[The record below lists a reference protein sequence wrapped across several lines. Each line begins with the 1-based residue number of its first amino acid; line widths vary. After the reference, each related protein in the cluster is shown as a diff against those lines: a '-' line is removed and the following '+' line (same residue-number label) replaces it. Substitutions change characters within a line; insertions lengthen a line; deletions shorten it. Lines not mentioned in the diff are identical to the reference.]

1 MPGYPIRTP
10 WDPRSVDNSPRPIA
24 ASHVLH
30 RLLVPRHPP
39 FALTN
44 LTTKMLASTVQ
55 FSNNTPPTTH
65 THHTPTRPP
74 RPDRQFGGRWH
85 RPETTTTPTTGEHTT
100 PARTPPQQ
108 EIPHRG
114 SGCSF
119 RTQQDVFSTT
129 PRPTNRLRSTPPPP
143 ITRGQGSTRNPA
155 AHRRCDLPVSPPY
168 EPQRR
173 TVADGLGSATS
184 STGHWWTCSLERR

>member
-65 THHTPTRPP
+65 THHPHPDAKTPEHSLVEDGTGQKQQPLHKEAPP
-74 RPDRQFGGRWH
+74 ASRK
-85 RPETTTTPTTGEHTT
+85 PTN
-100 PARTPPQQ
+100 
-108 EIPHRG
+108 RG

-119 RTQQDVFSTT
+119 RTQQDVS
-129 PRPTNRLRSTPPPP
+129 
-143 ITRGQGSTRNPA
+143 I
-155 AHRRCDLPVSPPY
+155 
-168 EPQRR
+168 
-173 TVADGLGSATS
+173 
-184 STGHWWTCSLERR
+184 

>member
-1 MPGYPIRTP
+1 MNSGAGDTTQLMPGYPIRTP

-65 THHTPTRPP
+65 THHPHPNPATTRSRRSLVEDGTGQKQQPPPNTGSTQPPPGHPLKGDPPPGAGLFFQDPTGC
-74 RPDRQFGGRWH
+74 FH
-85 RPETTTTPTTGEHTT
+85 HHTT
-100 PARTPPQQ
+100 
-108 EIPHRG
+108 
-114 SGCSF
+114 S
-119 RTQQDVFSTT
+119 
-129 PRPTNRLRSTPPPP
+129 RPSRVPT
-143 ITRGQGSTRNPA
+143 
-155 AHRRCDLPVSPPY
+155 HK
-168 EPQRR
+168 
-173 TVADGLGSATS
+173 
-184 STGHWWTCSLERR
+184 

>member
-65 THHTPTRPP
+65 THHIPLNPASARSRSSLVEDGTGQKQQPLHKEAPP
-74 RPDRQFGGRWH
+74 
-85 RPETTTTPTTGEHTT
+85 
-100 PARTPPQQ
+100 PAGKTHYQGP
-108 EIPHRG
+108 
-114 SGCSF
+114 GCSF
-119 RTQQDVFSTT
+119 RTQQDVSITT
-129 PRPTNRLRSTPPPP
+129 PPAHPSRVPTHPQVSCTNATNQ
-143 ITRGQGSTRNPA
+143 T
-155 AHRRCDLPVSPPY
+155 RRCDLPVSPPLS
-168 EPQRR
+168 PRGR
-173 TVADGLGSATS
+173 HLLPNRVLPPAAVL
-184 STGHWWTCSLERR
+184 TGGECSLERR

>member
-65 THHTPTRPP
+65 THHPHPTNTTVSRK
-74 RPDRQFGGRWH
+74 QFGRRWH
-85 RPETTTTPTTGEHTT
+85 RPETTT
-100 PARTPPQQ
+100 PPQGGT
-108 EIPHRG
+108 PGSRKPTNRG
-114 SGCSF
+114 PGCSF
-119 RTQQDVFSTT
+119 RTQQDVFITT
-129 PRPTNRLRSTPPPP
+129 PPHEEFRSTPATP
-143 ITRGQGSTRNPA
+143 ITRESPA
-155 AHRRCDLPVSPPY
+155 V
-168 EPQRR
+168 
-173 TVADGLGSATS
+173 
-184 STGHWWTCSLERR
+184 LETTPAPEV

>member
-65 THHTPTRPP
+65 THHPHPTNTTVSRT
-74 RPDRQFGGRWH
+74 QFGGRWY
-85 RPETTTTPTTGEHTT
+85 RPEKTTTPCQQENPLTGGRVVLSGPNRMFPPPHHANQPHPFHTT
-100 PARTPPQQ
+100 TPDHSRTGQYQESSCSPQ
-108 EIPHRG
+108 
-114 SGCSF
+114 
-119 RTQQDVFSTT
+119 V
-129 PRPTNRLRSTPPPP
+129 
-143 ITRGQGSTRNPA
+143 
-155 AHRRCDLPVSPPY
+155 
-168 EPQRR
+168 
-173 TVADGLGSATS
+173 
-184 STGHWWTCSLERR
+184 

>member
-65 THHTPTRPP
+65 THHPHPDAKTPEHSLVEDGTGQKQQPLRKEAPP
-74 RPDRQFGGRWH
+74 PAGK
-85 RPETTTTPTTGEHTT
+85 PTN
-100 PARTPPQQ
+100 
-108 EIPHRG
+108 RG
-114 SGCSF
+114 PGCSF
-119 RTQQDVFSTT
+119 RTQQDVSTT
-129 PRPTNRLRSTPPPP
+129 TPPANPP
-143 ITRGQGSTRNPA
+143 RVPTHPQVSCTNARKGQTM
-155 AHRRCDLPVSPPY
+155 
-168 EPQRR
+168 
-173 TVADGLGSATS
+173 
-184 STGHWWTCSLERR
+184 